1 MSSSQI
7 DFPTKL
13 VNNSYN
19 SLNSNYQKFN
29 MYNRPMNHTRMMSPN
44 NYFGIKTCKTPYT
57 FDDDN
62 LQYKMP
68 IRPLPQMIMIPEPIR
83 KQFH

>member
-1 MSSSQI
+1 MNSQI
-7 DFPTKL
+7 DYPTKL

-19 SLNSNYQKFN
+19 SLGVDYQKFN
-29 MYNRPMNHTRMMSPN
+29 MYNRPSSHVRMLPPN
-44 NYFGIKTCKTPYT
+44 NYFGIKTVKTPYS

-68 IRPLPQMIMIPEPIR
+68 PRPLPRMILIPEPIR

>member
-1 MSSSQI
+1 MSSQQ
-7 DFPTKL
+7 DFETKL

-19 SLNSNYQKFN
+19 SLGANYNKFN
-29 MYNRPMNHTRMMSPN
+29 TFNRPSSHTIMLPPN
-44 NYFGIKTCKTPYT
+44 NYFGIKTVKTPYT

-68 IRPLPQMIMIPEPIR
+68 LRDPPRLLLIPEPIK

>member
-7 DFPTKL
+7 DFETKL

-19 SLNSNYQKFN
+19 SIGANYQKIN
-29 MYNRPMNHTRMMSPN
+29 MYNRPSSHTRMMSPN

-62 LQYKMP
+62 LSTKMP
-68 IRPLPQMIMIPEPIR
+68 LRPLPRLILIPEPIR

>member
-1 MSSSQI
+1 MSSQI
-7 DFPTKL
+7 DYPTKL

-19 SLNSNYQKFN
+19 SIGANYQRFN
-29 MYNRPMNHTRMMSPN
+29 QYNRPSSHTRILAPN
-44 NYFGIKTCKTPYT
+44 YYFGIKTCKTPYT

-62 LQYKMP
+62 LATKMP
-68 IRPLPQMIMIPEPIR
+68 LRPLPRLILIPEAIK